1 MFKGLRSRV
10 LLSYIAV
17 IAVTLCF
24 AGAALAVLLIAS
36 PLPSRLAYSDL
47 RVVMQANLR
56 YLRNGAGD
64 LHERLA
70 EVAAD
75 NEVRAL
81 HIGPDRSVLFDSAG
95 VLTAGMPL
103 ELNQIER
110 LGEGIYSQGTF
121 RGGDGRLWLFIA
133 VRLEDRPPPGLIVLS
148 VPRPR
153 GGLALLGENI
163 ARPLTLA
170 GLFGVLVAL
179 VFAALITSWV
189 ARPLSALSGA
199 AARIAEGDYSHRA
212 PEKGPREIQELARV
226 FNRMVEQVQRSQQS
240 QREFLANVSHELK
253 TPLTSIE
260 GYSQA
265 ILDEAAIPERAA
277 AVIYDEAR
285 RMRRMVEELLDLARI
300 ESGQTPLRRV
310 RVDLGGVL
318 DAVVERL
325 SIQAAEKE
333 ISLVREMD
341 DLPDITGDGDR
352 LAQVFNNLLANAL
365 DFTPPGGQVKV
376 SARREGDQVHVIV
389 QDTGPGIPAADL
401 GRIFERF
408 YQVDKSRARSPDRAG
423 MGLGLAIAR
432 EMVQAHGGRIQAE
445 SPASGGAVFHVWLPL
460 PRPDDPTAE
469 HLRPLSK

>member
-10 LLSYIAV
+10 LLSYVTV

-24 AGAALAVLLIAS
+24 AGAALAVLLTTS

-47 RVVMQANLR
+47 RVALQANLR
-56 YLRNGAGD
+56 YIRNGAGD
-64 LHERLA
+64 LHDRLA

-75 NEVRAL
+75 NDIRTL
-81 HIGPDRSVLFDSAG
+81 HIGPGRTVLFDSAG
-95 VLTAGMPL
+95 VLAADTPL
-103 ELNQIER
+103 ELNRVER
-110 LGEGIYSQGTF
+110 LSEGAYSQGTF
-121 RGGDGRLWLFIA
+121 RAGDGRLWLFIA
-133 VRLEDRPPPGLIVLS
+133 APLEDSPPYSLIVFS

-153 GGLALLGENI
+153 SALALLGESI
-163 ARPLTLA
+163 IRPLIQA
-170 GLFGVLVAL
+170 GLVGVLVAL
-179 VFAALITSWV
+179 IVAALITNWV
-189 ARPLSALSGA
+189 SRPLRALAGA
-199 AARIAEGDYSHRA
+199 ASQIADGDYSRRA
-212 PEKGPREIQELARV
+212 PESGPREIQEVARV
-226 FNRMVEQVQRSQQS
+226 FNRMADQVQRSQQT

-318 DAVVERL
+318 GAVLERL
-325 SIQAAEKE
+325 SIQAAEKG
-333 ISLVREMD
+333 ITLVREVGQ
-341 DLPDITGDGDR
+341 LPHITGDGDR

-376 SARREGDQVHVIV
+376 SARREADQVHVMV

-401 GRIFERF
+401 ERIFERF
-408 YQVDKSRARSPDRAG
+408 YQVDKSRARSSDRAG

-432 EMVQAHGGRIQAE
+432 EMVQAHGGRIEAE

-469 HLRPLSK
+469 RLRPLSG